1 MTSQG
6 CKQTCRWGTPARIF
20 DGPVMH
26 SVAETRLAIK
36 RAAKG
41 PERARLENLL
51 TSQACLCWSCGKRCG
66 KAEAARLSQEA
77 EFVNAQR
84 R

>member
-1 MTSQG
+1 MSE
-6 CKQTCRWGTPARIF
+6 CKQACRWTTPARVF

-26 SVAETRLAIK
+26 KVCDVQTAIK
-36 RAAKG
+36 KAFKG
-41 PERARLENLL
+41 SPERARLENLL
-51 TSQACLCWSCGKRCG
+51 TSQAVLCWSCGKRCSKG
-66 KAEAARLSQEA
+66 EAAELSRDA